1 MDVKT
6 LNWKKH
12 AAIGAIYAGLAV
24 AFGAFGAHVLEAR
37 LSQDSLSTYET
48 AARYHMYHALGL
60 VLTAILAGRAEAGA
74 TGRLFAWALR
84 LLHAGIWLFSGSLYA
99 LVLTGTGWLGA
110 ITPLGGVSWVAGWG
124 LAAAAL
130 LRSGRQ
136 LPAVGNC
143 NRGHK
148 NNAESGQNPV

>member
-60 VLTAILAGRAEAGA
+60 VLTAILAAV
-74 TGRLFAWALR
+74 RL
-84 LLHAGIWLFSGSLYA
+84 
-99 LVLTGTGWLGA
+99 
-110 ITPLGGVSWVAGWG
+110 G
-124 LAAAAL
+124 LAAAACRHL
-130 LRSGRQ
+130 AVLGQPVCACFDRDGVARRDYAAGRSVLGRR
-136 LPAVGNC
+136 LGARGCRASAFRPPAPGG
-143 NRGHK
+143 RK
-148 NNAESGQNPV
+148 L